1 MSRAYRITL
10 KESSTR
16 QIQGSDEICT
26 ELEVL
31 EILPKEQMGELL
43 KRELEKRG
51 YKDDGEGKL
60 SRKDGNITITIDP
73 KTCEVSVRSDV
84 NENVTLESKGE
95 SVGYDDAGP
104 GQTELKERLKKQ
116 LQEDLER
123 KASRASEQLQGKA
136 TAELEEKLCDLQPEL
151 NEVVNKI
158 TREALKEKAQQ
169 LGSVKEVSEDEASG
183 SLTIKIEV

>member
-26 ELEVL
+26 DLEVL
-31 EILPKEQMGELL
+31 EILPKEQMSELL
-43 KRELEKRG
+43 QKELEKRG
-51 YKDDGEGKL
+51 YKDDGDGKL
-60 SRKDGNITITIDP
+60 TRTDGNITVAIDP

-104 GQTELKERLKKQ
+104 GQAELKERLQKQ
-116 LQEDLER
+116 LKEDLER
-123 KASRASEQLQGKA
+123 KAAKASEQLQGKA
-136 TAELEEKLCDLQPEL
+136 TQELEKKLCDLQPEL

-158 TREALKEKAQQ
+158 TREALKQKAQQ
-169 LGSVKEVSEDEASG
+169 LGSVKEVSEDEQSG